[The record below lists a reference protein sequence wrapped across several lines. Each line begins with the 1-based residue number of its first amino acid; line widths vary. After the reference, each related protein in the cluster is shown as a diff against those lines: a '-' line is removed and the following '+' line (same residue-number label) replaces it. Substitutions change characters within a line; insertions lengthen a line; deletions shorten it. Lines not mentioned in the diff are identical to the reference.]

1 MGIQIIGSGATIQ
14 EVEAA
19 SKAARV
25 VVFPQDPISLGYY
38 AIGIDNGTT
47 VMTAGLAASSP
58 IVSFRWGNSNLC
70 LLRSIKFNLY
80 TMTTAFAAGRLDIAA
95 FFARSFTA
103 SDTGGATATITGS
116 NAKKRT
122 SFGTTLLTELR
133 FSTTATL
140 TAGTRTLD
148 TQPFARLSVNGLVT
162 AANGNVIPMGT
173 VLWQRDGADE
183 YPIVLAQNEGIV
195 IQATV
200 PATGT
205 WFYSC
210 NMEWM
215 EIASF

>member
-1 MGIQIIGSGATIQ
+1 VALQIAGNGGTVQ

-19 SKAARV
+19 TRAARV
-25 VVFPQDPISLGYY
+25 VSYPQDPLTLGYY

-47 VMTAGLAASSP
+47 VMTAGLAANSP
-58 IVSFRWGNSNLC
+58 IVAFRWGNANLC
-70 LLRSIKFNLY
+70 LIRSIKFGLDS
-80 TMTTAFAAGRLDIAA
+80 TTAFAAGRLDIAA
-95 FFARSFTA
+95 FIARSFTV
-103 SDTGGATATITGS
+103 SDTGGTTATLTGN

-133 FSTTATL
+133 FSQTATL

-148 TQPFARLSVNGLVT
+148 TQPFARINAINLT
-162 AANGNVIPMGT
+162 ATGTTVIQPNT
-173 VLWQRDGADE
+173 TIWQRDSSDE

-210 NMEWM
+210 NIEWM
-215 EIASF
+215 EAASF

>member
-1 MGIQIIGSGATIQ
+1 MALQIQGNGGTVQ
-14 EVEAA
+14 EVE
-19 SKAARV
+19 SGTRAARV
-25 VVFPQDPISLGYY
+25 VVWPQDPASLGYY

-70 LLRSIKFNLY
+70 LLRSIKFGLDSI
-80 TMTTAFAAGRLDIAA
+80 TAFAAGRLDIAA

-103 SDTGGATATITGS
+103 SDTGGTTATITGN

-133 FSTTATL
+133 FSQTATL

-148 TQPFARLSVNGLVT
+148 AQPFARINAVNLT
-162 AANGNVIPMGT
+162 ASGTTVIAPNT
-173 VLWQRDGADE
+173 TIWQRDSSDE
-183 YPIVLAQNEGIV
+183 YPIVFAQNEGFV
-195 IQATV
+195 IQASV

-205 WFYSC
+205 WFFAC
-210 NMEWM
+210 NIEWM
-215 EIASF
+215 EIASY